1 MRRPFAG
8 RHLPAPRDLRNDAT
22 VGVVAMALIGAVVAF
37 VVLVVL
43 PGPARSIQELAT
55 LDQCYGG
62 WPVVSL
68 EGDWTAALPNEL
80 RDRPPPYLP
89 VAEWPVGLHFDAAS
103 GELRDA
109 SGSTRFRRGD
119 LVSIKAS
126 IVEIHGD
133 PSPCFYTYNVRI
145 ERIQP
150 G

>member
-1 MRRPFAG
+1 MRGRASDTLRAAG
-8 RHLPAPRDLRNDAT
+8 GDVRVRLIAVV
-22 VGVVAMALIGAVVAF
+22 VGVACVAVLVGAVV
-37 VVLVVL
+37 L
-43 PGPARSIQELAT
+43 PRANASIQGLGT

-80 RDRPPPYLP
+80 RDRPPTYLP
-89 VAEWPVGLHFDAAS
+89 VAEWPTGLHFDEAS

-119 LVSIKAS
+119 LVRIKAS
-126 IVEIHGD
+126 VVEVHGD
-133 PSPCFYTYNVRI
+133 PSPCYYIYNLRV

>member
-1 MRRPFAG
+1 MQG
-8 RHLPAPRDLRNDAT
+8 RASDTVRAAARDVRVRA
-22 VGVVAMALIGAVVAF
+22 VAVVVVACVAVLVGAVV
-37 VVLVVL
+37 L
-43 PGPARSIQELAT
+43 PRARPSMQGLGT

-68 EGDWTAALPNEL
+68 EGDWTAALPHEL
-80 RDRPPPYLP
+80 KERPPTYLP
-89 VAEWPVGLHFDAAS
+89 VAEWPTGLHFDEAS

-109 SGSTRFRRGD
+109 SGSTRFRWGD

-126 IVEIHGD
+126 VVEVHGD
-133 PSPCFYTYNVRI
+133 PSPCYSIYNLKV